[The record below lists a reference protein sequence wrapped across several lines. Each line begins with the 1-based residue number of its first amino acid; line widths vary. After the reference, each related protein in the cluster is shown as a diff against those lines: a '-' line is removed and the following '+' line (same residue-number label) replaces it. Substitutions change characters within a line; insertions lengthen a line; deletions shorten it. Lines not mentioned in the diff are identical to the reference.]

1 MNRRIAALS
10 LTAAILCPTPSVHGQ
25 QTHPDNRKEL
35 QRISLLATMA
45 GAALVVTA
53 GVRGDW
59 ETRRCPSAGESW
71 REVMSYD
78 LELCVL
84 LLNEELAD
92 RKPKP
97 DWTLTAM
104 GAGLA
109 GVGVFTYLLS
119 RRFPKSPDVS
129 ISITPTGARI
139 SHTVSW

>member
-1 MNRRIAALS
+1 
-10 LTAAILCPTPSVHGQ
+10 
-25 QTHPDNRKEL
+25 
-35 QRISLLATMA
+35 
-45 GAALVVTA
+45 
-53 GVRGDW
+53 
-59 ETRRCPSAGESW
+59 
-71 REVMSYD
+71 MSYD

-84 LLNEELAD
+84 QLNEELAD

-109 GVGVFTYLLS
+109 GVGVFTYFLS